1 VSYFFFQAEDGIR
14 DRNVTGVQTCALP
27 ISQDRGD
34 VHLALAEYQLLPGV
48 ALERSV
54 LEMGELHPLSQP
66 LEQRG
71 RIRAADRAPE
81 GVQLEHHPR
90 IEVID
95 QHLQAAPT
103 VEDRAG

>member
-1 VSYFFFQAEDGIR
+1 
-14 DRNVTGVQTCALP
+14 
-27 ISQDRGD
+27 
-34 VHLALAEYQLLPGV
+34 
-48 ALERSV
+48 
-54 LEMGELHPLSQP
+54 MGELHPLSQP

-81 GVQLEHHPR
+81 GVQFEHHPR

-103 VEDRAG
+103 VEDRAGLELVIVVPDPEAGRSEERRVGKEGRSRWWPEDCRKRTGTEGNNDAGAGAV